1 MIKPTFSK
9 KNGGGKHQEKQHS
22 DGNDDHHKTSSNDWR
37 DLILGKKQ
45 FTPEGVQEVTGRPTE
60 EGIEQDNTN
69 KGGYLRNRNRKNV
82 MSKQTHNHAGV
93 KKDIARK
100 SYSGYLRSSER
111 QIRHNL
117 ESREGEL
124 ERNELERKRK
134 EELVKGFNVKFGSS
148 TGEHING
155 GVDKMRNGMLVVDGK
170 AKEQKKKIKGKVS
183 NRFLRFSERDYDNK

>member
-1 MIKPTFSK
+1 MIKPPFSK
-9 KNGGGKHQEKQHS
+9 KNGGGKYQEKQYN
-22 DGNDDHHKTSSNDWR
+22 DGNDDHRKTSSNDWR

-45 FTPEGVQEVTGRPTE
+45 FTPEGVQDVTERPTE
-60 EGIEQDNTN
+60 EGIEQDNIN
-69 KGGYLRNRNRKNV
+69 RGGYLRNRNRKN
-82 MSKQTHNHAGV
+82 MMNKQTHNHTGV
-93 KKDIARK
+93 KKEMARK
-100 SYSGYLRSSER
+100 NYSGYLRSSER

-148 TGEHING
+148 TGEDING
-155 GVDKMRNGMLVVDGK
+155 GVNKMRNGMLVVDGK

-183 NRFLRFSERDYDNK
+183 NRFLRFSERDYDNR